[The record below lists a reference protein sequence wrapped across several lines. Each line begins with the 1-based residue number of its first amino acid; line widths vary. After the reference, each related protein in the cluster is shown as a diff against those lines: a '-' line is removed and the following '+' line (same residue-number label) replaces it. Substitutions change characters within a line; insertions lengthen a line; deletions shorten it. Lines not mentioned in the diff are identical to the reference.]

1 MRETFRFATELPPDD
16 DRHQDPAL
24 RFFEGTQADRP
35 LDPEELWQDGDWYL
49 GHDTVALEPG
59 WVDRHHVRI
68 PSLREHAHRGGLQ
81 LAVSVHGAAATV
93 FTLEEYNRRLEHE
106 AAHTAHLAAQSEAQ
120 WRAAQSQGPL
130 PGSDSDGSD

>member
-1 MRETFRFATELPPDD
+1 MRSADPSKAEAVGGRIRFQAP
-16 DRHQDPAL
+16 RKRFKAL
-24 RFFEGTQADRP
+24 RDEAATTSR
-35 LDPEELWQDGDWYL
+35 
-49 GHDTVALEPG
+49 HDTVALEPG
-59 WVDRHHVRI
+59 WVDRRHVRI

-106 AAHTAHLAAQSEAQ
+106 TAHTAHLAAQSEAQ
-120 WRAAQSQGPL
+120 WRVAQSQGPL